1 MKRQI
6 ELVIPPEKISVQS
19 ILQTETSKVLS
30 VPVENI
36 SAVTPVRK
44 SIDARGK
51 KVVFRFLVDVFINEL
66 PQVQHRIIDYKPVP
80 EKQKVIIVGFGPAGM
95 YAALR
100 LIELGIK
107 PIVIE
112 RGKDV
117 QNRRRDIR
125 AIHQEQIVNPD
136 SNYCFGEGGAGAYS
150 DGKLYTRATKRGDV
164 KKILEILVQHGADPE
179 ILIDTHPHIG
189 SNKLPKIVQKIR
201 QTILN
206 CGGEIHFNSKLTDF
220 IIKQNK
226 ILGVI
231 INNSDE
237 ILAEA
242 VILATGHSA
251 RDIFYLL
258 HKKNILIQPKPFAL
272 GVRIEHPQALIN
284 EIQYHIKEKHPNLP
298 AASYSLACNV
308 NDRGVYS
315 FCMCPGGIIVPAST
329 SQNEIVVN
337 GMSVSRRDSPFA
349 NSGFVV
355 EVTEQ
360 EYQKYNN
367 DFPFNALRLQIEIE
381 QKCYELS
388 NKTQKAPAQKV
399 TDFVEG
405 KLSSY
410 LPKSSYI
417 AGLTSVELHKEL
429 PSFITKRLKT
439 ALKIFDKKMRGYYSD
454 EAIIVAPESR
464 TSSPIRIPR
473 DKESFMHV
481 QIEGLFPCGEG
492 AGYAGGIVSAAID
505 GENCANAVKRF
516 IEYKIQ
522 KMSP

>member
-1 MKRQI
+1 MKKQI
-6 ELVIPPEKISVQS
+6 ELAIPPEKISVQN
-19 ILQTETSKVLS
+19 ILHTEASEFLS
-30 VPVENI
+30 VPAEKI
-36 SAVTPVRK
+36 SAVIPLRR
-44 SIDARGK
+44 SIDARSK
-51 KVVFRFLVDVFINEL
+51 KVVFRFLVDVYFNEI
-66 PQVQHRIIDYKPVP
+66 PQTYTRIIDYKPVSD
-80 EKQKVIIVGFGPAGM
+80 KKKVIIIGFGPAGM

-117 QNRRRDIR
+117 QSRRRDIR

-150 DGKLYTRATKRGDV
+150 DGKLYTRATKRGDI

-189 SNKLPKIVQKIR
+189 SNKLPKIVQQIR

-206 CGGEIHFNSKLTDF
+206 CGGEVHFNSKVTDF
-220 IIKQNK
+220 VIQQSK
-226 ILGVI
+226 ILGVVV
-231 INNSDE
+231 NNADE
-237 ILAEA
+237 ILADA

-284 EIQYHIKEKHPNLP
+284 EIQYHSKEKHPNLP

-315 FCMCPGGIIVPAST
+315 FCMCPGGIIVPAAT
-329 SQNEIVVN
+329 TQNEIVVN

-355 EVTEQ
+355 EVTE
-360 EYQKYNN
+360 EDYQKYEK
-367 DFPFNALRLQIEIE
+367 DFPFSALRLQMEVE
-381 QKCYELS
+381 QKCYELA
-388 NKTQKAPAQKV
+388 NKTQQAPAQKV

-405 KLSSY
+405 KFSTS

-439 ALKIFDKKMRGYYSD
+439 ALKIFDKRMHGYYSD

-473 DKESFMHV
+473 EKETFMHL

-505 GENCANAVKRF
+505 GENCANAVKKF
-516 IEYKIQ
+516 LE
-522 KMSP
+522 